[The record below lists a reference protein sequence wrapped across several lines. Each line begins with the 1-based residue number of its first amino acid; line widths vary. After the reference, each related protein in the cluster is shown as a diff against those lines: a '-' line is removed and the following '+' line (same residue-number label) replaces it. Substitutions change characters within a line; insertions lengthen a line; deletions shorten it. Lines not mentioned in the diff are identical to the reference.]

1 LVLDTALTGDTAGRN
16 VLLATQ
22 RFVERTGLP
31 PDFYIPESFLP
42 LDGGILYLGSVDSL
56 EIVREN
62 LPLNGTQSIDGDGN
76 PQTASPQNYSGQG
89 SGVAIEPATTADF
102 SAGILNVPVV
112 DAPGIGVAN
121 LNFDIDLETLEFT
134 LRDDFYLYGEGID
147 PSAHPSIF
155 QNNSSLYI
163 PTLVLDDEFIELRMY
178 LLDYDSIVFGN
189 IEIIDVHP
197 VLVDTNAD
205 AEPNRVVWETY
216 SDVDG
221 TIQFIELF
229 TSSSEEQNLAGVTL
243 VAARSFGNERQ
254 TFTFPEDLNGSTKNK
269 SILLA
274 TAAFEEAAGIAPDY
288 LIPDSFLPSGD
299 VTTISLEFKGGT
311 DRVRL
316 PGNV

>member
-1 LVLDTALTGDTAGRN
+1 M
-16 VLLATQ
+16 
-22 RFVERTGLP
+22 
-31 PDFYIPESFLP
+31 
-42 LDGGILYLGSVDSL
+42 
-56 EIVREN
+56 
-62 LPLNGTQSIDGDGN
+62 DGDGN
-76 PQTASPQNYSGQG
+76 PQIVSPLNYSGQG
-89 SGVAIEPATTADF
+89 SGVAIEPAATADL
-102 SAGILNVPVV
+102 SAGILNVSVV

-134 LRDDFYLYGEGID
+134 LRDGFYLYGEGID

-243 VAARSFGNERQ
+243 VAARSLGSERQ
-254 TFTFPEDLNGSTKNK
+254 TFTFPEDLSGPTKNK

-274 TAAFEEAAGIAPDY
+274 TAAFEDAAGIVQGY
-288 LIPDSFLPSGD
+288 LIPDSVLPSGD
-299 VTTISLEFKGGT
+299 VKTISLEFKGGT